1 MAIRFR
7 PVVRDQEFLL
17 PPNMTDW
24 LPAGHVVWFLI
35 DVVERMD
42 LTALLER
49 AALRR
54 DGQQARNSA
63 GRAAY
68 DPQML
73 LTLLIYAYACGE
85 RSSRQIERCCHT
97 DTAFRLICA
106 GDIPDH
112 SVIAR
117 FRKAHTA
124 AFAEL
129 FTEVLLLCKA
139 AGLVK
144 LCTVAID
151 GSKIAGNAS
160 KQANRSEE
168 WLQTQAQT
176 MQARKA
182 QAQAQA
188 QDQDQARDRDGAEG
202 QAESRAT
209 SDPDRTG
216 PAGDEDAGLEE
227 LVGQILAAAQDIDA
241 AEDAAFGPDARGDEL
256 PPGWDHRDADRD
268 ARIEAGLARIAQAKQ
283 TKQAE
288 QAAKAAEV
296 ARRDADAL
304 AEAEQA
310 LTTEIQTRQAAR
322 DAWEAQWEH
331 ATANPGAPLPRGR
344 APKPVEESGAVVRAQ
359 TRVDKA
365 RHRVEH
371 PDTAPRRGGSTPDPD
386 RRGHRDRDPEPRANL
401 TDPDSTIMPT
411 KDGWI
416 QGYNTQFS
424 ITADQIILATQ
435 VSTNPADIVSY
446 DTMVTATAH
455 AADTLGVPDTVGTL
469 LFDTGYTSNA
479 TLAAPAPDRLM
490 ALGKS
495 HSVQTRA
502 REHPTCGPPPPEAT
516 PREAMDHRL
525 RTPEGAKL
533 YKRRGATV
541 EPGIGNFKKI
551 IDRYCMRGLDA
562 VTSETHLGAAVHN
575 LLKIHRAAPT

>member
-1 MAIRFR
+1 MAFR

-73 LTLLIYAYACGE
+73 LTLLIYGYACGE
-85 RSSRQIERCCHT
+85 RSSRQIERLCHT
-97 DTAFRLICA
+97 DIAFRLICA
-106 GDIPDH
+106 GDVPDH

-117 FRKAHTA
+117 FRKTHTA

-160 KQANRSEE
+160 KQANRSQE
-168 WLQTQAQT
+168 WLQSE
-176 MQARKA
+176 ARKSEARMAAARA
-182 QAQAQA
+182 QAHDAHA
-188 QDQDQARDRDGAEG
+188 EDQGAP
-202 QAESRAT
+202 
-209 SDPDRTG
+209 DPDQTG
-216 PAGDEDAGLEE
+216 PAGHEDPGFEE
-227 LVGQILAAAQDIDA
+227 LVGQILAAAQDTDA

-256 PPGWDHRDADRD
+256 PSGWDHRDADRH
-268 ARIEAGLARIAQAKQ
+268 ARIEAGLARIAQVKQ

-296 ARRDADAL
+296 ARRDIDAL

-310 LTTEIQTRQAAR
+310 LTTEIQTRLAAQH
-322 DAWEAQWEH
+322 AWEAQWEH
-331 ATANPGAPLPRGR
+331 ASANPGAPLPRGR
-344 APKPVEESGAVVRAQ
+344 APKPVEESGRVVRAQ
-359 TRVDKA
+359 ARVDKA
-365 RHRVEH
+365 RHRVQH
-371 PDTAPRRGGSTPDPD
+371 PDTAPRRGRAPDPD
-386 RRGHRDRDPEPRANL
+386 RRDRDREPRANL

-424 ITADQIILATQ
+424 ITADQIILATE

-479 TLAAPAPDRLM
+479 TLTAPEPDRLM